1 MKYVQKT
8 DKQIY
13 TLIKREEKRQQHTL
27 MMIPSENTASKA
39 VEEAV
44 GSCLGNKYAEGY
56 AYKRYYQG
64 QAIVDELESLV
75 AERARQLFDV
85 AHVNVQPY
93 SGSPA
98 NLAVLLGVLNAG
110 DTILGLA
117 LASGGHLTHGAAAS
131 VTGRLFDSI
140 QYDVTKSGYI
150 DYEGVERL
158 AREKKPKLIIA
169 GTTAY
174 PRHIDWAKF
183 AKIADEVGA
192 YLLADISH
200 ISGLIV
206 GGAYPSPAKHAH
218 ILTTTTHK
226 SLRGPR
232 GAMVMV
238 TSRGLEKDPEL
249 AKRIDKT
256 VFPGL
261 QGGPHENTIA
271 GIGVALKE
279 ASSKSFPKYA
289 QQIVKNAIVLADQLQ
304 SFGFELV
311 SGGTDSH
318 LLLVDLQSKAL
329 LGNTVAEGCEA
340 VGIVLN
346 RNAVPFDPNPPF
358 YPSGIRLGTP
368 GVTSRGM
375 KEAQMKIVASCIN
388 DTVQALQKAKN
399 VLELTQLD
407 ERKAENRALILKKA
421 AGELKPIASKIEQL
435 CKDYPLVDTYV

>member
-8 DKQIY
+8 DKQIFN
-13 TLIKREEKRQQHTL
+13 LIQREQKRQEQTL

-150 DYEGVERL
+150 DYDGVARL

-232 GAMVMV
+232 GAMIMV
-238 TSRGLEKDPEL
+238 TSRGLDKDPEL

-271 GIGVALKE
+271 GIGVALQE

-289 QQIVKNAIVLADQLQ
+289 AQIVKNAIALADRMQ
-304 SFGFELV
+304 SHGFELV

-340 VGIVLN
+340 VGIILN

-375 KEAQMKIVASCIN
+375 KVAQMKVIADCI
-388 DTVQALQKAKN
+388 DETVTALQNAKTA
-399 VLELTQLD
+399 LGLSQED
-407 ERKAENRALILKKA
+407 ERKAENRANIIKQ
-421 AGELKPIASKIEQL
+421 AGRELKIVKQRIDTL
-435 CKDYPLVDTYV
+435 CTDFPLLDVYV